1 MSAGYRRER
10 RRPLPLG
17 ADSDVT
23 PWAALEAALLG
34 RRKLEAALRL
44 FSENRLSDGFA
55 LLDEAQNQ
63 LDFSVW
69 IIRHVI
75 GEYQ

>member
-23 PWAALEAALLG
+23 PWAALEAAWLG

-44 FSENRLSDGFA
+44 FSQDRLTDGVA
-55 LLDEAQNQ
+55 LLEEAHNA
-63 LDFSVW
+63 LEFSTW
-69 IIRHVI
+69 IMRHVI